1 MNIEV
6 IIGKAYALFD
16 CNKNIPALQERLSD
30 LISDMA
36 YPSQFGIFIMG
47 LDAISDKVIDGNYY
61 DASILLKKAKEHGR
75 KYLLEA
81 EYRNASNKETA
92 DKLIG
97 LSNQV
102 YKSSL
107 NRCKNHTDGS
117 VFYENN
123 GKYVFI

>member
-6 IIGKAYALFD
+6 IVGKAYALFD

-30 LISDMA
+30 LMSDMG
-36 YPSQFGIFIMG
+36 YPSQLDIFIME
-47 LDAISDKVIDGNYY
+47 LDAISDKVIDDDYY
-61 DASILLKKAKEHGR
+61 DVSILLKKAKEHGR
-75 KYLLEA
+75 KYFLEA

-92 DKLIG
+92 DKLVG
-97 LSNQV
+97 LLKQTH
-102 YKSSL
+102 KSCL
-107 NRCKNHTDGS
+107 NRCNNHTDGS